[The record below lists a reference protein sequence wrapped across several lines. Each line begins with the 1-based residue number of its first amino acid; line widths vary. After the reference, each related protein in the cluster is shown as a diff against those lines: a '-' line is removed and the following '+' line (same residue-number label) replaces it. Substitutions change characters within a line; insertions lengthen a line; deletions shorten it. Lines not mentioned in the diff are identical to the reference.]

1 MKADIKAAWKTN
13 LRSGEFAQGS
23 GQLRSWD
30 STKKVWTYCCLGIL
44 CEMSGLGEWEV
55 REAADGSR
63 YSTYLGSKHYLPDE
77 VAEWAGIAP
86 VNSAEEGVQQRI
98 GTMNDSGATFLNIA
112 DALDA
117 THDL

>member
-1 MKADIKAAWKTN
+1 MKADIKAAWQAN
-13 LRSGEFAQGS
+13 LRSGEFAQGG
-23 GQLRSWD
+23 GQLRTWD
-30 STKKVWTYCCLGIL
+30 KDKKVWRYCCLGVL

-55 REAADGSR
+55 KELDGHRFSI
-63 YSTYLGSKHYLPDE
+63 YLGSKHYLPDE

-86 VNSAEEGVQQRI
+86 VVDTMEGVQQRI

-112 DALDA
+112 NALDA

>member
-1 MKADIKAAWKTN
+1 MKDDIKAAWQAN

-30 STKKVWTYCCLGIL
+30 SIKKVWTYCCLGIL
-44 CEMSGLGEWEV
+44 CEMSSLGEWKEEE
-55 REAADGSR
+55 RDGHCF
-63 YSTYLGSKHYLPDE
+63 STYLGSKHYLPDE

-86 VNSAEEGVQQRI
+86 VVDTMEGVQQRI

>member
-1 MKADIKAAWKTN
+1 MKQDIKAAWQVN

-23 GQLRSWD
+23 GQLRAWD
-30 STKKVWTYCCLGIL
+30 STKKVWMYCCLGIL
-44 CEMSGLGEWEV
+44 CEMSGLGEWKDEE
-55 REAADGSR
+55 RDGHR
-63 YSTYLGSKHYLPDE
+63 FSTYLGVKHYLPDE

-86 VNSAEEGVQQRI
+86 VVDTMEGVQQRI

-112 DALDA
+112 EALDA